1 MNTSYY
7 FFISNLEHESDGFV
21 HTAEY
26 SYAGIST
33 TNGVE
38 RGYGVAGIC
47 TFTRPD
53 TLVPYKD
60 LTESQVAG
68 WIETGLGTTSMATMK
83 VEIDKHIDP
92 NIGGVPW

>member
-7 FFISNLEHESDGFV
+7 FNIYNLEHESDGFV

-26 SYAGIST
+26 AYVGIST
-33 TNGVE
+33 TSGVE
-38 RGYGVAGIC
+38 RNFSVAGIC

-60 LTESQVAG
+60 LTEPQVAG
-68 WIETGLGTTSMATMK
+68 WIATGIGTTSIATMK

-92 NIGGVPW
+92 NIGGFPW

>member
-7 FFISNLEHESDGFV
+7 FFISNLEHEPDGFV

-53 TLVPYKD
+53 TLIPYKD

-92 NIGGVPW
+92 NIGGLPW